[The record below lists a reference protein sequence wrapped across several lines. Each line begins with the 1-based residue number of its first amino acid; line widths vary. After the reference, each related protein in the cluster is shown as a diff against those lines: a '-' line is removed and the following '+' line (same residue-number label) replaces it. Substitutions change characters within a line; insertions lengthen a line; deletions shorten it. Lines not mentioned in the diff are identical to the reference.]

1 MAAKAIRDQYPR
13 DNVKPVG
20 LKNDVNI
27 KPSFAETVLKGR
39 PLVSPFQDVLYIC
52 YLQLSHVPPLSRSLL
67 TGTVGY
73 VSFEKNVISC
83 IFQGFVL
90 TFLHLK

>member
-20 LKNDVNI
+20 LKNDVNS
-27 KPSFAETVLKGR
+27 KRSFAETVLQGR

-67 TGTVGY
+67 TLTEGY
-73 VSFEKNVISC
+73 VSFEKNVVSC
-83 IFQGFVL
+83 VFQGFLL
-90 TFLHLK
+90 TFLHLT